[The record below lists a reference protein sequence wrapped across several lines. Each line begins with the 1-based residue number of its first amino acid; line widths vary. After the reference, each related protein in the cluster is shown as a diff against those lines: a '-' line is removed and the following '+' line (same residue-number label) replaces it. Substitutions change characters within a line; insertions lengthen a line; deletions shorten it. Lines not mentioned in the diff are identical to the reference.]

1 MEESWLWH
9 QVHLLP
15 SVLTGNRG
23 DGRAAISQV
32 LGGDER
38 GCGLGKHFGNG
49 KWLYILIRTIMLLM
63 ALDINHRQGHVTGP
77 WVAV

>member
-32 LGGDER
+32 WVEMKGDVAWESTLGMV
-38 GCGLGKHFGNG
+38 NG
-49 KWLYILIRTIMLLM
+49 FIFSLE
-63 ALDINHRQGHVTGP
+63 Q
-77 WVAV
+77 